1 MNLKVF
7 IERPI
12 LSSVIS
18 VLLLLAGII
27 GILTL
32 PIEQYPDIAPPTVL
46 VRTSYPGA
54 SAETIQKSV
63 IAPLEESINGVENMD
78 YMQSTSTN
86 SGSISIN
93 VYFRQGTDPDM
104 ATVNV
109 QNRISQAAGSLPAEV
124 TRIGVTVLKRQ
135 NSMLKI
141 VALHS
146 PNGTY
151 DTKFLANYM
160 KINLEPQL
168 KRIKGVGDVLL
179 HSNQYSMRIW
189 LNPSAMAQHNL
200 IPDDITNVL
209 SEQNIESATGS
220 FGANSSSTYEYTMK
234 YRGRKLT
241 PEEFGEI
248 VISALPDGE
257 ILRLKDVA
265 KIELGLESYD
275 YESKINGH
283 PGIQFMIFQTAG
295 SNATEVVNTIDD
307 LLEEVKKDLPDDI
320 EIDTLMSV
328 NDFLYASMAEVFK
341 SLVAAFIL
349 VVLVVYFFLQDIRAT
364 LIPSISIIVSLI
376 GTFAFMALAGFTINL
391 LTLFALVLA
400 IGTVVDN
407 AIVVVEAVQ
416 ARFDIGYKSS
426 YQATNDAMGGITGAI
441 ITSTLVFMA
450 VFIPVSMMGG
460 TSGIFYTQF
469 GITMA
474 VAVGISAINALTLS
488 PALCAILM
496 KPYIDENGNEINNF
510 STRFRKTFRLPSML
524 SSITINTVFCFLSV
538 KNGRCGVLLPFA
550 SPYSLYS

>member
-200 IPDDITNVL
+200 IPDDIINVL

>member
-179 HSNQYSMRIW
+179 HSHQYSMRIW

-510 STRFRKTFRLPSML
+510 STRFRKTFTTSFNAVVNHYKYGVL
-524 SSITINTVFCFLSV
+524 FLSV

>member
-488 PALCAILM
+488 LALCAILM
-496 KPYIDENGNEINNF
+496 KPYID
-510 STRFRKTFRLPSML
+510 
-524 SSITINTVFCFLSV
+524 
-538 KNGRCGVLLPFA
+538 
-550 SPYSLYS
+550 

>member
-54 SAETIQKSV
+54 SAKTIQKSV

-257 ILRLKDVA
+257 ILRLPYYFPFFNSETKV
-265 KIELGLESYD
+265 S
-275 YESKINGH
+275 
-283 PGIQFMIFQTAG
+283 
-295 SNATEVVNTIDD
+295 V
-307 LLEEVKKDLPDDI
+307 LLL
-320 EIDTLMSV
+320 
-328 NDFLYASMAEVFK
+328 
-341 SLVAAFIL
+341 
-349 VVLVVYFFLQDIRAT
+349 LQ
-364 LIPSISIIVSLI
+364 SLI
-376 GTFAFMALAGFTINL
+376 L
-391 LTLFALVLA
+391 
-400 IGTVVDN
+400 
-407 AIVVVEAVQ
+407 Q
-416 ARFDIGYKSS
+416 
-426 YQATNDAMGGITGAI
+426 
-441 ITSTLVFMA
+441 
-450 VFIPVSMMGG
+450 
-460 TSGIFYTQF
+460 
-469 GITMA
+469 
-474 VAVGISAINALTLS
+474 
-488 PALCAILM
+488 
-496 KPYIDENGNEINNF
+496 
-510 STRFRKTFRLPSML
+510 
-524 SSITINTVFCFLSV
+524 
-538 KNGRCGVLLPFA
+538 
-550 SPYSLYS
+550 